1 MHRTG
6 IATKLKGAGYRTHQV
21 GKWDGK
27 RKSHM
32 RPHDV
37 HTHARAR
44 SLSLCLSVSVSLSL
58 SVSVSGA
65 LWLEFDPLGCA
76 PFRVPLLYNGRRKVL
91 SVMLSL

>member
-1 MHRTG
+1 MTPTG
-6 IATKLKGAGYRTHQV
+6 IDPVSLSLSSLALLSSYMSPTFLCLSV
-21 GKWDGK
+21 
-27 RKSHM
+27 S
-32 RPHDV
+32 V
-37 HTHARAR
+37 SVSL

-65 LWLEFDPLGCA
+65 LWLEFDPLACWA